1 MKLKD
6 YNESSVN
13 PDMIPVLN
21 GSALNVEKLELTLI
35 LGNIRYCFLYGNE
48 EDLRADFNAIK
59 EIVDNK

>member
-13 PDMIPVLN
+13 PDMIPVMN

-35 LGNIRYCFLYGNE
+35 LGNIRYCFLYENE

-59 EIVDNK
+59 EIIDNK

>member
-1 MKLKD
+1 
-6 YNESSVN
+6 
-13 PDMIPVLN
+13 MIPVMN

-59 EIVDNK
+59 KIVDNK